1 MSYLQNQNQKNIHKM
16 GVEKII
22 FKIRDDEKA
31 NDTWLKSCMQT
42 GDMQRW
48 AQGRMIGLRSLKD

>member
-1 MSYLQNQNQKNIHKM
+1 M

-31 NDTWLKSCMQT
+31 NDTWLKSCMPKVAMQT